1 MRDLVIMKYQWWY
14 HNVERESLKRYV
26 ASYYFQISMI
36 PVNEISVQSYYCHL
50 EIQQLWYF
58 AW

>member
-1 MRDLVIMKYQWWY
+1 MKYQWWY